1 MNTIWKYPL
10 NLTDTQEVDMP
21 KGAHILT
28 VQRQGLGAEDIVMW
42 AIVNTE
48 APRELVMIEAF
59 GTGHPIENGERS
71 YIGTLQFG
79 LGTLVFHFFKKENYG
94 L

>member
-10 NLTDTQEVDMP
+10 NLTDTQEVEIP
-21 KGAHILT
+21 QGAHILT
-28 VQRQGLGAEDIVMW
+28 VQRQGLGEGVMMW

-48 APRELVMIEAF
+48 APIELVVIETF
-59 GTGHPIENGERS
+59 GTGHSIENGERS
-71 YIGTLQFG
+71 YIGTLQFMG
-79 LGTLVFHFFKKENYG
+79 GRLVVHFFKRENYG